1 MELIGRACG
10 VEPDCFAEY
19 QPAAP
24 PKRAPAEVGGR
35 TTRPFG
41 KALRGLKEA
50 RGLTYLELADRTRR
64 LDGKGL
70 TAQYLNL
77 LVIGRK
83 KPSTRAIEQMRGRA
97 TSSRTISPNTAWS

>member
-50 RGLTYLELADRTRR
+50 RGLTYLELADRTPPATPDCRVR
-64 LDGKGL
+64 SGAAVSASRSGSRE
-70 TAQYLNL
+70 TA
-77 LVIGRK
+77 
-83 KPSTRAIEQMRGRA
+83 P
-97 TSSRTISPNTAWS
+97 